1 MANTTIGWIKCDQP
15 NVLNVGLA
23 PFYEGTLYR
32 MAGRPGEVIL
42 AREVPELLTA
52 ADAMDSQEVKKTL
65 DTAGVKRLDQ
75 WRGIFLE
82 EGNF

>member
-1 MANTTIGWIKCDQP
+1 M
-15 NVLNVGLA
+15 NVGLA